1 MAGVQSEPKRP
12 STAILAA
19 LLDATS
25 ALRECES
32 LPAALPLTTRLA
44 TELIP
49 GVVAQALL
57 YIRAE
62 HSPEDPSL
70 STTDLLTL
78 RAPARPPR
86 GLKPPP
92 LAALVEAARGRSAQ
106 RWADQAG
113 AWLLLPLGR
122 GVVGVL
128 ALQLAPGQEA
138 LDEQPYVLLA
148 HLSAQALEL
157 AALRGQ
163 AGRGAAETN
172 LLDQVSAVVNS
183 SLSLDEILA
192 QCLAFLALLLP
203 FNGGSIAL
211 VNRANEL
218 EIRASWGT
226 LDEEARTVRMPVGQG
241 ISGWVAETGK
251 PYLSNDLDSERI
263 VPPAARSAGTNRRI
277 SAYMA
282 APLTVEDRVIGILQV
297 NSETRHSYTNHDLAL
312 LAEVAERCAVAVERA
327 RLFSEMQ
334 ARANRLASLAEIARR
349 ISAAL
354 DQDELFHTC
363 YEQVRKVMPAEAFF
377 VALYEAAT
385 STLRYEF
392 LVDLDVTYAKRSE
405 PAGAG
410 LTSYVIRARE
420 PLMIGDREQLPVTPE
435 AFGEQAQLSQSV
447 LIVPLIFEG
456 TVLGAISAQSY
467 TPHAYT
473 AADLSLLVTIANQT
487 AVAVR
492 NAQLYQSERAAQ
504 QAKDEFLSLVSHELR
519 TPLTT
524 VKGAA
529 QVMQRRIVRAFSA
542 GQVKTPED
550 QAARQQDLRQLASI
564 VSQADRLNA
573 LVNDLLDL
581 SRLQSGRFEF
591 HPDTADLAAVVRQI
605 VEACRPLSSKH
616 RLVVDGPST
625 MPGTFDRLRV
635 EQVLTNL
642 IGNAIKYSPGDSDVR
657 VRLTL
662 REPRVALVEVSD
674 EGPGL
679 KPEEQGHL
687 FQQFYRGSAVRDNP
701 RTGLGLGLY
710 ISRQIVEWHGGDIW
724 VESAP
729 GKGSSFQFTLP
740 LDRPAEE
747 EPGS

>member
-1 MAGVQSEPKRP
+1 LAGVPSESEPA

-19 LLDATS
+19 LLAAAA

-32 LPAALPLTTRLA
+32 LADALPLTTRLA
-44 TELIP
+44 TDLIP
-49 GVVAQALL
+49 GAVAQALL
-57 YIRAE
+57 YLRAE
-62 HSPEDPSL
+62 HSHGDPSL
-70 STTDLLTL
+70 TTTDLLTL

-92 LAALVEAARGRSAQ
+92 LAALVEAARARAP
-106 RWADQAG
+106 RPWAGDTG
-113 AWLLLPLGR
+113 AWLLAPLGR

-128 ALQLAPGQEA
+128 ALQLAPGHSA
-138 LDEQPYVLLA
+138 LDEQPYFLLA
-148 HLSAQALEL
+148 QLSAQALEL
-157 AALRGQ
+157 AVLRGQ
-163 AGRGAAETN
+163 AGRGAAEIN
-172 LLDQVSAVVNS
+172 MLDQVSAVVNS

-218 EIRASWGT
+218 EIRTSWGT

-251 PYLSNDLDSERI
+251 PYLSNDLDSERV

-282 APLTVEDRVIGILQV
+282 APLSVEGRVIGILQV
-297 NSETRHSYTNHDLAL
+297 NSETKHIYTNHDLTL

-354 DQDELFHTC
+354 DQDELFRIC

-385 STLRYEF
+385 STLRYAF
-392 LVDLDVTYAKRSE
+392 LVDLDVTYPQRSE
-405 PAGAG
+405 PAGSG

-456 TVLGAISAQSY
+456 AVLGAISAQSY

-473 AADLSLLVTIANQT
+473 AADLSLLITIANQT

-550 QAARQQDLRQLASI
+550 QAARQQDLRQLASV

-591 HPDTADLAAVVRQI
+591 HPDTADLAAVLRQI
-605 VEACRPLSSKH
+605 VEACRPLSSNH
-616 RLVVDGPST
+616 RLVVDAPSA

-657 VRLTL
+657 VRLAL

-679 KPEEQGHL
+679 SPEEQGHL

-740 LDRPAEE
+740 LERPPEE
-747 EPGS
+747 SSGA